1 MYPSYAP
8 PYYMQEPQKI
18 QQYNQPQNPQQ
29 QTPNI
34 NQTFQLAPTQTG
46 NGFRYVNSIED
57 VKRELVFG
65 DTLFLNR
72 EYTRMWLKNARGETK
87 EYELVQIVELD
98 PKDAEIRK
106 LQGQI
111 EELKKVIEDA
121 TNNIK
126 SNDEQPRS
134 KRPAISRSNK
144 NDDD

>member
-1 MYPSYAP
+1 MVAMYPNYTP
-8 PYYMQEPQKI
+8 PYYIQDPQKI
-18 QQYNQPQNPQQ
+18 QPYNQPQ

-34 NQTFQLAPTQTG
+34 NQTFQLAPNQTG
-46 NGFRYVNSIED
+46 NNFRYVVSGED

-65 DTLFLNR
+65 DTVFLNKD
-72 EYTRMWLKNARGETK
+72 YTRMWLKNARGETK

-98 PKDAEIRK
+98 PKDAEIKK

-126 SNDEQPRS
+126 FNDEQPRS

>member
-1 MYPSYAP
+1 MYPNYVP
-8 PYYMQEPQKI
+8 PYYTQDPQRAS
-18 QQYNQPQNPQQ
+18 QFNQPQ

-34 NQTFQLAPTQTG
+34 NQTFQLAPNQTG
-46 NGFRYVNSIED
+46 NNFRYVTSGED

-65 DTLFLNR
+65 DTLFLNK

-87 EYELVQIVELD
+87 EYELIQIIETD
-98 PKDAEIRK
+98 PKDAEIKK

-126 SNDEQPRS
+126 FNDEQPRS

>member
-1 MYPSYAP
+1 MVAMYPNYTP
-8 PYYMQEPQKI
+8 PYYIQDPQKI
-18 QQYNQPQNPQQ
+18 QPYNQPQ

-34 NQTFQLAPTQTG
+34 NQTFQLAPNQNG
-46 NGFRYVNSIED
+46 NNFRYVVSGED

-65 DTLFLNR
+65 DTIFLNKDH
-72 EYTRMWLKNARGETK
+72 TRMWLKNARGETK

-98 PKDAEIRK
+98 PKDAEIKK

-126 SNDEQPRS
+126 FNDEQPRS

>member
-1 MYPSYAP
+1 MYPNYTP
-8 PYYMQEPQKI
+8 PYYIQDPQKI
-18 QQYNQPQNPQQ
+18 QPYNQPQ

-34 NQTFQLAPTQTG
+34 NQTFQLAPNQNG
-46 NGFRYVNSIED
+46 NNFRYVVSGED

-65 DTLFLNR
+65 DTIFLNKDH
-72 EYTRMWLKNARGETK
+72 TRMWLKNARGETK

-98 PKDAEIRK
+98 PKDAEIKK

-126 SNDEQPRS
+126 FNDEQPRS

>member
-1 MYPSYAP
+1 MYPNYTP
-8 PYYMQEPQKI
+8 PYYVQDPQRAS
-18 QQYNQPQNPQQ
+18 QFNQPQ

-34 NQTFQLAPTQTG
+34 NQTFQLAPNQTG
-46 NGFRYVNSIED
+46 NNFRYVTSGED

-65 DTLFLNR
+65 DTLFLNK
-72 EYTRMWLKNARGETK
+72 EYTRMWLKNSRGETK
-87 EYELVQIVELD
+87 EYELIQIVETD
-98 PKDAEIRK
+98 PKDAEIKK

-126 SNDEQPRS
+126 FNDEQPRS